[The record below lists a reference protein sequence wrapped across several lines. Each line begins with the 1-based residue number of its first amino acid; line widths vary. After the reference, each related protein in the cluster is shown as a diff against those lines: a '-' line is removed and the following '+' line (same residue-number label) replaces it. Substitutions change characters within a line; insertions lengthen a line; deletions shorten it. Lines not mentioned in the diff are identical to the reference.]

1 MEIGKKSL
9 KKTLEIKNISEKM
22 DLVIDNFG
30 KSLNGFIENVP
41 WHITPDYLIPTL
53 GHFTT
58 LNNLDEIKLKL
69 SLSPLQLQKI
79 QNERPELTFMTG
91 CKEHYLDVSNLNV
104 DCSAADAADQKEVEE
119 KKDKDKEYTT
129 AAATTTTTTTTSSV
143 HAETTTAATTTTDT
157 TTTTTT
163 TEQHEHSGSKADHSE
178 VEEEGKENDNTID
191 NNAADAD
198 DDEDILQDQDSDMS
212 LKEIRNQMPVT
223 VFRSKSFAGMANARP
238 RSAPGTP
245 VLGETLRRS
254 PRVYTQTPQRSKR
267 LGGLGSYKPP
277 KIPKLPQPS
286 RAVLMFESVKKG
298 IKEFIMATQDDIIQL
313 RSRDT
318 NTSTAQGKLH
328 EADKQIKAAE
338 RYLKRLEF
346 HLSKI
351 DELQDCYIVNQ
362 QLREGARN
370 MARAYANTPGYK
382 KGSLTSVKYGFKE
395 CSQTMCAIEAQL
407 ESMMGTFHCKLKGM
421 AGFARLCAGDVF
433 EVTMRY
439 GTQKWKAKGK
449 IEKDGSQ
456 RWDLPDFVFKTL
468 VGDIISLKAVE
479 LRSLKSVLLGEKKC
493 ETKDLFSANPQMMTV
508 SINPNGSL
516 KLSIIVTWNPL
527 EGVDESLV
535 IYEVPQ
541 RTQDTPRRRPVSAL
555 AVNGQ
560 YSQLFGSQLDLLGQE
575 RRYSS
580 PVSLPQSKDDSYIL
594 SSSSSSLSLAA
605 TNYPIN
611 DSDSAIYIS
620 QLPQRPSS
628 RTMLPSSAMAL
639 PPPSTTMGHY
649 PSGLAQHAVCAY
661 ATDASNLEDALNCLS
676 VSLEDVRGRYQELQK
691 IEELV
696 DVLRCLIKKHSRSSS
711 CSSNI
716 SVSIEH
722 ALEAFDFLNTED
734 IIDDIDSSP
743 SESRRSSLDH
753 ILTSPESTAKT
764 TDSGIESLAKRLCED
779 TQLSSSTNSS
789 PLPPSSGN
797 EHVDQALI
805 FHLNYCNKLIENL
818 GSFGPLKCKEIYALD
833 KLQKQSQ
840 ILENLINLAKAG
852 SEIDLHSVL
861 GEHLNDKQLKE
872 FWVQCVDGNVLVV
885 PAEKLITMM
894 EQKLL
899 NRFQEPCDVKPTRVF
914 CHLVSRILDISDA
927 ELKMSQNLSIT
938 LFQFSLYFRND
949 GFVLV
954 DRVIEEIS
962 ISDKLCSGNTEMA
975 VNCIERL
982 HGSVAPDF
990 CLKVLGTLLICD
1002 NQEIRQ
1008 ATASYLRNLQQ
1019 SRLSRDKSLVVYVEA
1034 LEDQTAEVRAGAAV
1048 ALSLLRATESI
1059 QQLVFLCQTDS
1070 SSLVKVYLKDALFS
1084 LGKEGIKAFEETQLG
1099 CHGFQGVHVQK

>member
-9 KKTLEIKNISEKM
+9 KKTMEIKNISGKM
-22 DLVIDNFG
+22 DLMIDNFG

-41 WHITPDYLIPTL
+41 WHITPDYLVPTL

-58 LNNLDEIKLKL
+58 LSSLDQIRLKL
-69 SLSPLQLQKI
+69 SLSPLQLQKL
-79 QNERPELTFMTG
+79 QNERPELSFMTG
-91 CKEHYLDVSNLNV
+91 CKEHHLDVSNLDV
-104 DCSAADAADQKEVEE
+104 DCSDKEVEE
-119 KKDKDKEYTT
+119 KNKDNI
-129 AAATTTTTTTTSSV
+129 V
-143 HAETTTAATTTTDT
+143 HANNTDST
-157 TTTTTT
+157 GLI
-163 TEQHEHSGSKADHSE
+163 EQQEHSGTKADKEEE
-178 VEEEGKENDNTID
+178 VEEEEEGEENITDS
-191 NNAADAD
+191 AD
-198 DDEDILQDQDSDMS
+198 QDQKMS

-267 LGGLGSYKPP
+267 LGLGSYKPP

-313 RSRDT
+313 KSRDT

-527 EGVDESLV
+527 EGVDESLI

-560 YSQLFGSQLDLLGQE
+560 YSQLFGSQLDLLGHE

-605 TNYPIN
+605 TAYPMN

-620 QLPQRPSS
+620 QLPQRSAS
-628 RTMLPSSAMAL
+628 RSMLTGSAMAL
-639 PPPSTTMGHY
+639 PPPLTTTGHY

-696 DVLRCLIKKHSRSSS
+696 DVLRCLLKKHSRSSS

-734 IIDDIDSSP
+734 IVDDVDSSP

-840 ILENLINLAKAG
+840 ILENLIHLAKAG

-872 FWVQCVDGNVLVV
+872 FWVQCVDRNVLVV

-894 EQKLL
+894 EQKLV

-927 ELKMSQNLSIT
+927 ELKMTQNLYIT
-938 LFQFSLYFRND
+938 LFQFSLFFRNE
-949 GFVLV
+949 GFTLV
-954 DRVIEEIS
+954 DKIIEEIS
-962 ISDKLCSGNTEMA
+962 ISDKLCSGNAEIA
-975 VNCIERL
+975 INCIERL
-982 HGSVAPDF
+982 HGSVAPAF

-1002 NQEIRQ
+1002 NQDIRQ

>member
-1 MEIGKKSL
+1 M
-9 KKTLEIKNISEKM
+9 
-22 DLVIDNFG
+22 
-30 KSLNGFIENVP
+30 NGFIENVP
-41 WHITPDYLIPTL
+41 LHIAPNNFLQATAKL

-58 LNNLDEIKLKL
+58 IHRLDDIKLTL
-69 SLSPLQLQKI
+69 PPSPLTLKKLE
-79 QNERPELTFMTG
+79 NERPELSFMTG
-91 CKEHYLDVSNLNV
+91 NELHDIDVCNLNV
-104 DCSAADAADQKEVEE
+104 DSGDEE
-119 KKDKDKEYTT
+119 GE
-129 AAATTTTTTTTSSV
+129 
-143 HAETTTAATTTTDT
+143 E
-157 TTTTTT
+157 
-163 TEQHEHSGSKADHSE
+163 
-178 VEEEGKENDNTID
+178 EEEGGSNSNNSVLTGNNNNNKEEEEEDD
-191 NNAADAD
+191 NNNNNNNCDTESITERQEGILASDSHTNQREEVVDEEDDNNED
-198 DDEDILQDQDSDMS
+198 DDHNNNNNRKNNINNCENSPRHQDSMS
-212 LKEIRNQMPVT
+212 LKENRNQMPVT
-223 VFRSKSFAGMANARP
+223 VFRSKSFAGMVNVRP

-254 PRVYTQTPQRSKR
+254 PRVYTQPPQRSKR
-267 LGGLGSYKPP
+267 LGIGSHKAP

-298 IKEFIMATQDDIIQL
+298 IREFITATQDDIVQL
-313 RSRDT
+313 KSRDA

-421 AGFARLCAGDVF
+421 AGFARLCPGDVF
-433 EVTMRY
+433 GVTMRY
-439 GTQKWKAKGK
+439 GSQKWKAKGR

-456 RWDLPDFVFKTL
+456 RWDVADYIFKTL

-527 EGVDESLV
+527 EGVDESLT

-541 RTQDTPRRRPVSAL
+541 RTQETPRRRPVSVL

-560 YSQLFGSQLDLLGQE
+560 YSQMFGSQLDLLGHE
-575 RRYSS
+575 RRYST

-605 TNYPIN
+605 TGYSITN
-611 DSDSAIYIS
+611 STDSAIYIS
-620 QLPQRPSS
+620 QLPQRSNS
-628 RTMLPSSAMAL
+628 RSMLSGSAMAM
-639 PPPSTTMGHY
+639 PPPIATSGRY
-649 PSGLAQHAVCAY
+649 PSGLGHQTVCAY
-661 ATDASNLEDALNCLS
+661 TTDASNLEDALNSLS
-676 VSLEDVRGRYQELQK
+676 LSLEDVRGRYQELQK
-691 IEELV
+691 IEELT
-696 DVLRCLIKKHSRSSS
+696 DVLRSLLKKNSRSSS

-734 IIDDIDSSP
+734 GLDDADSSP
-743 SESRRSSLDH
+743 GDSRRSSLEH
-753 ILTSPESTAKT
+753 ILASPESTAKT
-764 TDSGIESLAKRLCED
+764 TDSGIESLAKRLSED
-779 TQLSSSTNSS
+779 TQLSSSTSSS
-789 PLPPSSGN
+789 PLPPSTGN
-797 EHVDQALI
+797 EHVDQAFI

-833 KLQKQSQ
+833 KLEKQSQ
-840 ILENLINLAKAG
+840 ILDSLINLAKAG
-852 SEIDLHSVL
+852 NDVDLHAVL
-861 GEHLNDKQLKE
+861 AEQLNDKQLKE
-872 FWVQCVDGNVLVV
+872 FWVQCVDQNVLTV
-885 PAEKLITMM
+885 PADKLISMM
-894 EQKLL
+894 EQKLS
-899 NRFQEPCDVKPTRVF
+899 NRFQDQSDVKPCRVF
-914 CHLVSRILDISDA
+914 CHVVSRILDISDS
-927 ELKMSQNLSIT
+927 ELKMTQNVYVT
-938 LFQFSLYFRND
+938 LYQFALFFKPN
-949 GFVLV
+949 GFALV
-954 DRVIEEIS
+954 DNVIEEIS
-962 ISDKLCSGNTEMA
+962 ISDRLCSGNPEIA
-975 VNCIERL
+975 IKSIENL
-982 HGSVAPDF
+982 HGTIAPSF

-1002 NQEIRQ
+1002 NKDIRQ
-1008 ATASYLRNLQQ
+1008 AAASYLKNLQQ
-1019 SRLSRDKSLVVYVEA
+1019 TRISRDKSMIVYVEA

-1048 ALSLLRATESI
+1048 ALSLLQANESI
-1059 QQLVFLCQTDS
+1059 PQLVYLCQTDQS
-1070 SSLVKVYLKDALFS
+1070 PSVTAFVKDALYS
-1084 LGKEGIKAFEETQLG
+1084 LGMEGRKAYEEAQLG
-1099 CHGFQGVHVQK
+1099 CHGFQGLHVRK